1 MKNKTRAQRDA
12 ERLQELESAQALVDN
27 GDASIEDVAA
37 SVEAGE
43 PVVINE
49 PSHERRDE
57 PEHVD
62 EPAPRGVDV
71 SALERE
77 IANLRRTVSHY
88 EQEINPAQ
96 RRTQQLER
104 EVETLRAQLEER
116 AQAPA
121 PDAALDYGLSEDE
134 QEFDTVKSI
143 AEKVSKAQANAIN
156 KKLLAEI
163 DTLKTRLGQ
172 LDAKTEEDE
181 IRARVDRHR
190 SDLSKALSGENP
202 DVLFS
207 HPKIAAWATEQSE
220 EEGLALRN
228 PLAYSPKFV
237 AGVLSRFKA
246 EVLKGQAKREPSQGD
261 LAVPSR
267 IEPDVIE
274 RRGGANGAE
283 PVFNP
288 ATFQEDV
295 HRLIAN
301 KDTAGAEKLI
311 AVAERAMS
319 AQ

>member
-12 ERLQELESAQALVDN
+12 ERLQELENAQALVDS
-27 GDASIEDVAA
+27 GDADIDDVAA
-37 SVEAGE
+37 SVEAGT
-43 PVVINE
+43 PVVVNE
-49 PSHERRDE
+49 PSYERRSE
-57 PEHVD
+57 PERV
-62 EPAPRGVDV
+62 EPQPPPSVDV

-88 EQEINPAQ
+88 EQELNPAQ
-96 RRTQQLER
+96 RRAQQLER
-104 EVETLRAQLEER
+104 EVETLREQLDSR
-116 AQAPA
+116 AQAPES
-121 PDAALDYGLSEDE
+121 PIDYGLSEDE

-143 AEKVSKAQANAIN
+143 AEKVTKAQLNSAN
-156 KKLLAEI
+156 KKLLDEIERLKERVGQFDARTEEAEI
-163 DTLKTRLGQ
+163 N
-172 LDAKTEEDE
+172 
-181 IRARVDRHR
+181 ARVDRHR
-190 SDLSKALSGENP
+190 ADLSKALGGEDP
-202 DVLFS
+202 DILFS
-207 HPKIAAWATEQSE
+207 HPKIVGWVSEQSE

-274 RRGGANGAE
+274 RRGGANGAD

-288 ATFQEDV
+288 ETFQQDV